1 MLTLALTQP
10 CPCGRLERKR
20 ALSYG
25 QCCGPY
31 LEQADQ
37 AAPTPQALMRSRYS
51 AYVLERAPYLLATWH
66 PDHRPAD
73 LTFEFGVKWLGLD
86 VRAESLAGEGEAG
99 NTAWVHFVAR
109 VRDAS
114 GRATRLEERSRFVR
128 EGGRWLYLEAQT

>member
-10 CPCGRLERKR
+10 CPCGRRERKR
-20 ALSYG
+20 ALNYG
-25 QCCGPY
+25 QCCGQY

-66 PDHRPAD
+66 PDHRPAE
-73 LTFEFGVKWLGLD
+73 LTFEPGVKWLGLEVYGD
-86 VRAESLAGEGEAG
+86 GVDG
-99 NTAWVHFVAR
+99 NSGWVHFIAR

-128 EGGRWLYLEAQT
+128 EGGRWLYLDAQT

>member
-10 CPCGRLERKR
+10 CPCGRRERNR
-20 ALSYG
+20 ALNYG

-37 AAPTPQALMRSRYS
+37 AAPTPQDLMRSRYS

-66 PDHRPAD
+66 PDHRPAE
-73 LTFEFGVKWLGLD
+73 LTFEPGVKWLGLEVHGD
-86 VRAESLAGEGEAG
+86 GEGEGEGG
-99 NTAWVHFVAR
+99 NSGWVHFVAR

-128 EGGRWLYLEAQT
+128 EGARWFYLDAQT